1 MLLDIVI
8 LPPLSV
14 ASLVADKVKKASLG
28 YRAEFLVDNKRLW
41 HHVSLFH
48 VVVARNRLPLVLR
61 LVNSFAANLPKVIL
75 KSKGVVRESRSLWLE
90 FTYPR
95 VLIKYKNQ
103 VIQALAP
110 LRQGTMPYTSDRP
123 LTPLRKMYREC
134 YGVYYNIGRFFHPHF
149 TLAKYASKRE
159 AEEILRKLRIPTI
172 SFSVSILAVAQV
184 NDYGQVT
191 RILKRFRV

>member
-61 LVNSFAANLPKVIL
+61 LVNSL
-75 KSKGVVRESRSLWLE
+75 
-90 FTYPR
+90 
-95 VLIKYKNQ
+95 
-103 VIQALAP
+103 
-110 LRQGTMPYTSDRP
+110 
-123 LTPLRKMYREC
+123 
-134 YGVYYNIGRFFHPHF
+134 
-149 TLAKYASKRE
+149 YASTT
-159 AEEILRKLRIPTI
+159 LGTPWLVMMP
-172 SFSVSILAVAQV
+172 S
-184 NDYGQVT
+184 
-191 RILKRFRV
+191 